1 MPDLHGV
8 QIKEVVAMSSP
19 VVLITGALTGIGRA
33 AAVVLAQE
41 GAHVVVSGRRD
52 KQGQELLAELQ
63 GLGAEA
69 IFVRTDV
76 RKDEDMRNL
85 VDQTVK
91 RFGRLDIAVNNAGT
105 EGLRGLVTEQT
116 AESYAATFDTNVL
129 GVLLSM
135 KHELRVMLPQGSGSI
150 VNVSSAYGSV
160 GAAGASVYVASK
172 HAVEGLTKS
181 AALEVAGTGVRVN
194 VIAVGTTDTGM
205 LTRFTNTDENKAAL
219 VSTVPLKRLATPE
232 EIAHVIA
239 FVGSANAS
247 YMTGSSI
254 PVDGGKLAH

>member
-1 MPDLHGV
+1 
-8 QIKEVVAMSSP
+8 MSSP
-19 VVLITGALTGIGRA
+19 VVLISGALTGIGRA
-33 AAVVLAQE
+33 AVVIFAQE
-41 GAHVVVSGRRD
+41 GARLVVSSRRD
-52 KQGQELLAELQ
+52 KQRQELVAELQ

-69 IFVRTDV
+69 IFVRSDV
-76 RKDEDMRNL
+76 RKDEDVRNL
-85 VDQTVK
+85 VDQTVM

-105 EGLRGLVTEQT
+105 EGSPGLVTDQT

-129 GVLLSM
+129 GTLLSM

-181 AALEVAGTGVRVN
+181 AALEVAGTCIRVN
-194 VIAVGTTDTGM
+194 VVAPGTTDTGM
-205 LTRFTNTDENKAAL
+205 LTRFTNTDQNKAAL
-219 VSTVPLKRLATPE
+219 VSTVPVKRLAAPE

-239 FVGSANAS
+239 FVASANAS
-247 YMTGSSI
+247 YMTGASI
-254 PVDGGKLAH
+254 PVDGGMIAD